1 MAKATCAVPRRDAGD
16 LPQGLRLFRRAFQPG
31 DRRDTGAQAGHR
43 AIACASRAGHQRY
56 AGAPGARDTCAAL
69 PESQNRR
76 DGGAPNQRH
85 CARHAAAT
93 RRDEECH
100 DVFRAD
106 GSLGANTR
114 SRFGTNAMNPGDFR
128 VAWEI
133 MKWPFAACLI
143 LPPLLVYLGLHV
155 VRREVIFV
163 DLALAQVATL
173 GTCVA
178 LLLGYHFEDRI
189 TFWMSLGVTF
199 LGAAFFSWSRASR
212 KQHVPQEAIIGI
224 TFVVAAAGVIL
235 LLSRVAGGKEELE
248 HLLTGDILN
257 ATKGEIGQ
265 RTLLFAVLGG
275 FYAAFHQRFVLIS
288 SDPEKAFASGIRVRL
303 WDFLFYAAFALV
315 VVSFVRLAGVLL
327 TFAYLIVPA
336 VCGTMLAQQWMKRLA
351 IGWGVA
357 AAASLL
363 GLWTSYQM
371 DLPTGAAIVCASGVL
386 LAVVSVFAALRR
398 A

>member
-1 MAKATCAVPRRDAGD
+1 
-16 LPQGLRLFRRAFQPG
+16 
-31 DRRDTGAQAGHR
+31 
-43 AIACASRAGHQRY
+43 
-56 AGAPGARDTCAAL
+56 
-69 PESQNRR
+69 
-76 DGGAPNQRH
+76 
-85 CARHAAAT
+85 
-93 RRDEECH
+93 
-100 DVFRAD
+100 
-106 GSLGANTR
+106 
-114 SRFGTNAMNPGDFR
+114 MNPSFQ

-133 MKWPFAACLI
+133 MKWPLVTCLI

-178 LLLGYHFEDRI
+178 LILGHHFNDRI
-189 TFWMSLGVTF
+189 TFWISLGVTF
-199 LGAAFFSWSRASR
+199 LGAAFFSWSRGSR
-212 KQHVPQEAIIGI
+212 RHQVPQEAIIGI

-257 ATKGEIGQ
+257 VTRAEVGQ
-265 RTLLFAVLGG
+265 RAALFAGLAL
-275 FYAAFHQRFVLIS
+275 FYGSFHRRFALIS
-288 SDPEKAFASGIRVRL
+288 SDAEQAEAQGMKVRL

-336 VCGTMLAQQWMKRLA
+336 VCGVMLAKTWMNRLVV
-351 IGWGVA
+351 GWVIA
-357 AAASLL
+357 AMASLL
-363 GLWTSYQM
+363 GLWASYRL
-371 DLPTGAAIVCASGVL
+371 DLPTGAAIVVVCGL
-386 LAVVSVFAALRR
+386 LLMLVSLVATVRQARQG